1 MFVYS
6 YFLILSKLQFRDI
19 FCCSFVQWEEN
30 DQSFYF

>member
-6 YFLILSKLQFRDI
+6 YFLILSKLQFRYI
-19 FCCSFVQWEEN
+19 LLFIVQWEEN

>member
-6 YFLILSKLQFRDI
+6 YFLILSKFSLEI
-19 FCCSFVQWEEN
+19 FLFSIVLWEEN

>member
-19 FCCSFVQWEEN
+19 LLFIVQWEEN
-30 DQSFYF
+30 DQSFDF